1 MTDIHPIKNTIE
13 LSVFTDKQVLFF
25 YIFCAVFFGILL
37 ILLIYFLFKKYYSK
51 KEIIE
56 EKEEEIKLEKAD
68 YQKQATE
75 ALKKTKAKIELELFD
90 DYYLEV
96 TEIIKKYLTNVYQ
109 ENYIDFTTY
118 EILEDAN
125 LSKDF
130 RVVLEDFLETLDL
143 AKFSKKKLNKKK
155 LENIY
160 EAALEIIQK

>member
-25 YIFCAVFFGILL
+25 YIFCAVFFGIFL
-37 ILLIYFLFKKYYSK
+37 IFLIYFLFKKYYSK

-56 EKEEEIKLEKAD
+56 EKEEGIKLEKAD